1 MSSLCKALT
10 RLEKLWRCYNIK
22 TMAKDR
28 HIGKVTKCQICGSP
42 KLKPI
47 ISFGHHP
54 PCDSLVDQKGLH
66 APEIF
71 FPLNLVRCLKCGL
84 AQLDYI
90 APPKLVF
97 HPKYPYRTG
106 ITKMLTDNFKEL
118 AETLIKK
125 YKLKKGDLIIDI
137 GSNDGTALKPFKA
150 RGMRVLGVEPT
161 DICKIA
167 RKDGIDT
174 IKAFFTREVAR
185 KIAKKYGK
193 AKVIIATNVFAHVA
207 ELPSFM
213 QGLKTLLTPGGSFV
227 SESQYLP
234 DTIQKLQYDT
244 VYHEHLRYYS
254 LKPLA
259 FLFKKYGFAL
269 ADAERIA
276 SSGGSIRVFAT
287 KGKGRVSPRV
297 RELIKTEEKF
307 GLYNEAAFKR
317 FKKQVETSRFLLVK
331 LLNEL
336 KLKGKSV
343 AGVGSPG
350 RSSTIMNYCHLD
362 PALIP
367 YVAEQSTSLKLGLFT
382 PGTHLPVI
390 DEKKLFRDQPDYA
403 LIFSWHIGKEL
414 MKKLRQ
420 KGLKSKFIFPI

>member
-1 MSSLCKALT
+1 
-10 RLEKLWRCYNIK
+10 
-22 TMAKDR
+22 MAKDR
-28 HIGKVTKCQICGSP
+28 HIGKVTKCQICGAP
-42 KLKPI
+42 KLKPV

-54 PCDSLVDQKGLH
+54 PCDSLVSKEGLH
-66 APEIF
+66 KPEVF

-90 APPKLVF
+90 VPPELIF

-118 AETLIKK
+118 AGTLIEK
-125 YKLKKGDLIIDI
+125 YELKRGDLVVDI

-161 DICKIA
+161 DVYKIA
-167 RKDGIDT
+167 LKDGIPT
-174 IKAFFTREVAR
+174 IKAFFTEEVAR
-185 KIAKKYGK
+185 KIVKKYGR

-213 QGLKTLLTPGGSFV
+213 QGLKKLLTPSGSFV
-227 SESQYLP
+227 SESQYLL
-234 DTIQKLQYDT
+234 DTVRKLQYDT

-259 FLFKKYGFAL
+259 LLFKKYGFTL
-269 ADAERIA
+269 LDAERIA

-287 KGKGRVSPRV
+287 KGKGRASLRV
-297 RELIKTEEKF
+297 KTLIKAEEKF
-307 GLYNEAAFKR
+307 GLYNDRAYSNFKKRVEAAR
-317 FKKQVETSRFLLVK
+317 FKLVRLLS
-331 LLNEL
+331 EL

-362 PALIP
+362 PVLIP

-390 DEKKLFRDQPDYA
+390 DEKKLFRNQPDYA